1 MPITNSVSQAKFR
14 VAIVGGGMGGL
25 VLALCLKK
33 YAPDVR
39 FDIYEAAAELA
50 ELGAGISMSP
60 RTWLMIKELGLVDE
74 LLPTTG
80 TQAPTGNPLIFRK
93 GDEDPAIDLFELP
106 QLHTVQRS
114 ILQQVLTKHIG
125 GDDAIHFSK
134 RLTSYES
141 ETSPTAPITLHFKDG
156 TTATCDLVIGSDGVR
171 SAVRRTM
178 FTDLANHAE
187 NQGQTDEAAQLREMV
202 EPVYSG
208 QLAHRGIAPSSAL
221 SAYAFAQTRS
231 PQLLMGKNGDIIIY
245 PIAGSKSV
253 NVLAI
258 RYIPGHGKVFD
269 GPWVESMTQEAIAKL
284 FEGWQPWA
292 LEAIMAVEKP
302 FRWAMHTV
310 PELPTY
316 VTHRAALIGDAAH
329 AMLPYQGAGAGQAF
343 EDGFVLSLILSSPAV
358 TLSNLP
364 EALKVYDDL
373 RRPFSQGVQRGSER
387 NGESYH
393 LRRAGSDW
401 ENLSEEDSRA
411 GRYPREWLKDIAEDV
426 QAQMR
431 WTFEANIED
440 DRARVAERLA
450 ALSPA

>member
-1 MPITNSVSQAKFR
+1 MFIANNASEAKFR
-14 VAIVGGGMGGL
+14 VAIIGGGMGGL
-25 VLALCLKK
+25 VLGLCLTK

-39 FDIYEAAAELA
+39 FDIYESAMELA

-60 RTWLMIKELGLVDE
+60 RTWSMIKELGLVDT

-80 TQAPTGNPLIFRK
+80 NPLVYRK
-93 GDEDPAIDLFELP
+93 GDEDPAVDVFELP

-125 GDDAIHFSK
+125 GDDKIHFSK

-141 ETSPTAPITLHFKDG
+141 ETSPAGPITLRFKDG

-171 SAVRRTM
+171 SAVRRKM
-178 FTDLANHAE
+178 FTDLANQAQ
-187 NQGQTDEAAQLREMV
+187 NRGRADEAVRLREMV

-208 QLAHRGIAPSSAL
+208 QIAHRGLAPSSAL
-221 SAYAFAQTRS
+221 SENAFEQTRS
-231 PQLLMGKNGDIIIY
+231 PQLLIGKNGDIIIY
-245 PIAGSKSV
+245 PIAGGKSV

-269 GPWVESMTQEAIAKL
+269 GPWVESITREAIVKL

-316 VTHRAALIGDAAH
+316 VAGRAALVGDAAH

-343 EDGFVLSLILSSPAV
+343 EDGFVLSLILSSPSV
-358 TLSNLP
+358 TLSNLQ
-364 EALKVYDDL
+364 EALKIYDDL

-387 NGESYH
+387 NGANYH
-393 LRRAGSDW
+393 LRRAGSGW
-401 ENLSEEDSRA
+401 ETISEEDSRA
-411 GRYPREWLKDIAEDV
+411 GRYPREWLKDVAEDI

-440 DRARVAERLA
+440 GRARVAEGLA
-450 ALSPA
+450 ALDSAA